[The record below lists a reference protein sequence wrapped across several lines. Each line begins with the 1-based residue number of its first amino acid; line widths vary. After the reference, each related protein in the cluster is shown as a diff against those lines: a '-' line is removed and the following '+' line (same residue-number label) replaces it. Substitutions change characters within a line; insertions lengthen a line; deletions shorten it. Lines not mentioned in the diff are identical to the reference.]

1 MNPRITIEMYRITGQ
16 YQEGNATGLLTGH
29 WASENIRPHGLD
41 DVDRGVGC
49 IELGKKTSNQ
59 TGFYEIDL
67 SEFLISDQSTGEKRK
82 YMVVLNRAFTCI
94 KQLNELLGN
103 GTVRI

>member
-1 MNPRITIEMYRITGQ
+1 M
-16 YQEGNATGLLTGH
+16 
-29 WASENIRPHGLD
+29 
-41 DVDRGVGC
+41 VGC
-49 IELGKKTSNQ
+49 IEPGKKTSNQ
-59 TGFYEIDL
+59 TDGFYEIDL

-103 GTVRI
+103 GTVVYEIRCNIKLFGRYRTSL